1 MSNKE
6 FILSNTRIIF
16 CGTPLIASKILQT
29 LLDLKANVIACISQP
44 DRELDRK
51 KNIIFSETKKITI
64 DNNIKLFQPEKISTI
79 YNEIN
84 ELKPDL
90 IITCAYGQF
99 ITENILN
106 IPKIGAINIHT
117 SLLPELRGGAPI
129 HHAIIKNKSKTG
141 VSLMKMI
148 KKMDAGDI
156 LFQKEVEI
164 SSEDTY
170 DDLYLKLMQTSSDMI
185 KDHLHDIIFENYIP
199 IVQNEN
205 KVTFALNIKLEETFI
220 NFDKP
225 SKEIYNLIRGLCSKP
240 CAKINFNNSIIKIWE
255 SEISNFESNLKPGT
269 ISNINK
275 TGIYIATKDY
285 DICFKKIQLPSKKP
299 AFISDIINGNIFF
312 KINDYLN

>member
-185 KDHLHDIIFENYIP
+185 KDHLHDIISENYIP

-240 CAKINFNNSIIKIWE
+240 CAKINFNNSIIKI
-255 SEISNFESNLKPGT
+255 
-269 ISNINK
+269 
-275 TGIYIATKDY
+275 
-285 DICFKKIQLPSKKP
+285 
-299 AFISDIINGNIFF
+299 
-312 KINDYLN
+312 